1 MTRKPIPFF
10 RPSVDDEE
18 IEEVVDTIRSGWLT
32 TGPKTEVFERELA
45 AYVGAEEVLATSSCT
60 GALHASLLSLGVG
73 PGDTV
78 VSTPMTFC
86 ASVQVIEQVGATPLL
101 VDIEADTLCIDPNE
115 VQRVVK
121 EDGRSSPIRCILPVH
136 IHGHPADLPALYDI
150 AASSDLSVV
159 EDAAH
164 ALAAAYDGT
173 PIGTTRTDVRNTACY
188 SFYVTKNL
196 TTGEGG
202 ALAGSSEV
210 VAEAR
215 EWALHG
221 VDHGSWV
228 RHGAGGRWNYD
239 IIKSGFKY
247 NMSDLQAAMGLRQ
260 LRKLPALQVRRQA
273 IAARYNDAFAAM
285 EEVEGAHTRD
295 GVTHAWHLYPL
306 RLNLD
311 RLSIT
316 RDQFIAEMTARQI
329 GCSLHFIPLHLFT
342 YFKERYGYQPE
353 DFPVATREFYRL
365 VSLPLYPAMTD
376 DDVDGVIE
384 AVQEIVAANRK

>member
-1 MTRKPIPFF
+1 M
-10 RPSVDDEE
+10 
-18 IEEVVDTIRSGWLT
+18 T

-60 GALHASLLSLGVG
+60 GALHASLLSLGIG

-115 VQRVVK
+115 VARAVK
-121 EDGRSSPIRCILPVH
+121 GNDGSAPVRCILPVH
-136 IHGHPADLPALYDI
+136 IHGHPADLSALYEI

-164 ALAAAYDGT
+164 ALAAAYDGK

-202 ALAGSSEV
+202 ALAGPADV

-221 VDHGSWV
+221 VDQESWV
-228 RHGAGGRWNYD
+228 RHGAGGRWRYD
-239 IIKSGFKY
+239 IVKSGFKY

-260 LRKLPALQVRRQA
+260 LRKLPALQARRQE
-273 IAARYNDAFAAM
+273 IAARYAQAFESM
-285 EEVEGAHTRD
+285 EEVEAAHQRD

-306 RLNLD
+306 RLNLEA
-311 RLSIT
+311 LSIT
-316 RDQFIAEMTARQI
+316 RDQFIEQMTTRRV

-342 YFKERYGYQPE
+342 YFKERYGYRPE

-384 AVQEIVAANRK
+384 AVQEIVAAHRG